1 MPQVFP
7 FLGNLC
13 TFSQLLC
20 CRADASVAGS
30 SRFNYL
36 PTTMGLV
43 CLYCRLYDAAAFNS
57 KYATQAPPAEPKAQR
72 RAPSAPLDRPAA
84 QPEAAAAAAPAPE
97 APAAAV
103 GKPPRESAHAHKATK
118 EGHVRTSTAAR
129 NIKESST
136 RDALRDARDT
146 AAPKEV
152 KDVTTKEGGR
162 DRGGREAA
170 SKGGKEHGDR
180 AQGGREGGRD
190 SGRAAGKAAED
201 QQLADVRAAALKA
214 TVNGTNGDASKG
226 RSPARRDELANGTK
240 AATANGAVA
249 VPGTKRRA
257 PDSGAP
263 ETR

>member
-1 MPQVFP
+1 M
-7 FLGNLC
+7 
-13 TFSQLLC
+13 
-20 CRADASVAGS
+20 
-30 SRFNYL
+30 
-36 PTTMGLV
+36 
-43 CLYCRLYDAAAFNS
+43 YCRLYDAASFLP
-57 KYATQAPPAEPKAQR
+57 KYATQAPPPEPKR

-84 QPEAAAAAAPAPE
+84 QPEAAAAVDPAAE
-97 APAAAV
+97 AAAAAAV
-103 GKPPRESAHAHKATK
+103 KPPRESTHAHKAVK
-118 EGHVRTSTAAR
+118 EGHARLPTAAR
-129 NIKESST
+129 NTKESGIREGT
-136 RDALRDARDT
+136 REARDT
-146 AAPKEV
+146 ATAKEV

-170 SKGGKEHGDR
+170 GRGSKEHGDR

-190 SGRAAGKAAED
+190 SGRAAGKAADD

-240 AATANGAVA
+240 AATANGAVV